1 MKTLYRPLS
10 LAASILGG
18 IVAGAVFKKIWQSI
32 ADEDQAPTADQPD
45 RGWKEV
51 ATAAA
56 IQGAVTGG
64 VKAIVDRGALK
75 GFERATGVW
84 AGEEATSSK

>member
-1 MKTLYRPLS
+1 MKLLYRPLS

-18 IVAGAVFKKIWQSI
+18 ILAGAVFKKLWKAI
-32 ADEDQAPTADQPD
+32 AREEEAPQPDQPD

-56 IQGAVTGG
+56 LQGAVAGG
-64 VKAIVDRGALK
+64 VRAVVDRGTLK
-75 GFERATGVW
+75 GFEKATGVW
-84 AGEEATSSK
+84 AGQTSDN